1 VQFLGLEYD
10 RHELRKRIGHLSQIA
25 GIRPV
30 EWLDGSDR
38 GLRAFDF
45 NTGSGLQFTL
55 LADRALDICD
65 ATFHGFSLCYH
76 SPAGVVSPALYD
88 LSGTGWPW
96 SPTVGLLTTW
106 GMTRS
111 ALTGEEDEE
120 DYGTAGNLSAI
131 PARSVS
137 FGADWEGEEYV
148 MWAEGEVRQA
158 RPVGLNLRLQR
169 SVHAWLGEAK
179 IFIKDTIENQGFAR
193 APLFLLYQCNF
204 GFPLLNEGAELIAV
218 IEDLQARDEA
228 AERAIDSFDRFEA
241 PQPDYDEQVFYLE
254 HDADD
259 KDIVRTALVNRS
271 FHNNQGLGVYLKY
284 SKKELLRCTLWKM
297 LAEGVYIA
305 GVVPGNCLPAL
316 HNGVN
321 ENDTLNFIEPGESR
335 TFHLE
340 IGVLASNSDIRTFE
354 NSLRGLDF

>member
-1 VQFLGLEYD
+1 MQFLGLEYD

-38 GLRAFDF
+38 GVRAFEI
-45 NTGSGLQFTL
+45 NTGSGLQLTL
-55 LADRALDICD
+55 LGDRALDIFD
-65 ATFHGFSLCYH
+65 ATFHGFSLCHH
-76 SPAGVVSPALYD
+76 SPAGLVSPALYD

-96 SPTVGLLTTW
+96 SPTGGLLTTW
-106 GMTRS
+106 GMTRIG
-111 ALTGEEDEE
+111 LTDEEDEE
-120 DYGTAGNLSAI
+120 EYGAAGHISAI
-131 PARSVS
+131 PAKSVS

-158 RPVGLNLRLQR
+158 RPVGLNLLLQR
-169 SVHAWLGEAK
+169 SVHARLGEAK
-179 IFIKDTIENQGFAR
+179 IFIKDTVENQGFAR

-218 IEDLQARDEA
+218 IEDLQARNDV
-228 AERAIDSFDRFEA
+228 AERAVDSFDRFEA
-241 PQPDYDEQVFYLE
+241 PQPDYDEQVFYLD

-259 KDIVRTALVNRS
+259 KEIVRTALVNRS
-271 FHNNQGLGVYLKY
+271 FQNNQGLGVYLKY
-284 SKKELLRCTLWKM
+284 SKKELPRCTLWKM

-305 GVVPGNCLPAL
+305 GIAPGNCLPEAGTTEGEK
-316 HNGVN
+316 NGG
-321 ENDTLNFIEPGESR
+321 NFIEPGESR

-340 IGVLASNSDIRTFE
+340 IGVLASNSDIRAFE